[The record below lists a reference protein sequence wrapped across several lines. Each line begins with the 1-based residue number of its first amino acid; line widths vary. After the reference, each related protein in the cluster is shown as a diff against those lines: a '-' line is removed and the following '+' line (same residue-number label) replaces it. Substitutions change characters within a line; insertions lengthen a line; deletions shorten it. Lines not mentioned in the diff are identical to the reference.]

1 MVDLWKT
8 DYRYQAP
15 IYLAPIYLAPIFLA
29 HFKSIII
36 KLTITCLVVSFLSA
50 CSEQKPHTAVQ
61 LNFKSPEQVSAVLE
75 HLVSDSS
82 GYNVSGNTLLASP
95 EAENLQ
101 AVLAIIKQ
109 IDKPPQSYLLKLS
122 KKNVKNYSTNPNN
135 KNILLTEGLKSTT
148 RINNTIVDI
157 LIIRAAENS
166 SLMEVTSY
174 KEVAEKKPFES
185 TIITRVLEQK
195 HNWIINHNQH
205 NDLANDIFKNG
216 FVLQI
221 K

>member
-8 DYRYQAP
+8 HYRYQTLV
-15 IYLAPIYLAPIFLA
+15 YLVP
-29 HFKSIII
+29 FKLTAFKLMAI
-36 KLTITCLVVSFLSA
+36 KLIMICVAAGFLLA
-50 CSEQKPHTAVQ
+50 CSDQKPHTAVQ

-75 HLVSDSS
+75 HLVSDTS
-82 GYNVSGNTLLASP
+82 GYNISGNTLLAAP

-101 AVLAIIKQ
+101 AVLATIKQ
-109 IDKPPQSYLLKLS
+109 IDKPPQSYQLKLS
-122 KKNVKNYSTNPNN
+122 IKNVKNYSTNPNN
-135 KNILLTEGLKSTT
+135 KNILLTEGLKSTI
-148 RINNTIVDI
+148 RINKTLVDI
-157 LIIRAAENS
+157 LIIRATENS
-166 SLMEVTSY
+166 SLMEVASY
-174 KEVAEKKPFES
+174 KEVEENKPFES
-185 TIITRVLEQK
+185 TSITKVLEQK

>member
-1 MVDLWKT
+1 
-8 DYRYQAP
+8 
-15 IYLAPIYLAPIFLA
+15 
-29 HFKSIII
+29 
-36 KLTITCLVVSFLSA
+36 
-50 CSEQKPHTAVQ
+50 
-61 LNFKSPEQVSAVLE
+61 
-75 HLVSDSS
+75 
-82 GYNVSGNTLLASP
+82 
-95 EAENLQ
+95 
-101 AVLAIIKQ
+101 
-109 IDKPPQSYLLKLS
+109 
-122 KKNVKNYSTNPNN
+122 VKNYSTNPNN

>member
-8 DYRYQAP
+8 HYRYETP
-15 IYLAPIYLAPIFLA
+15 VYLA
-29 HFKSIII
+29 HFKLTAFKLTAI
-36 KLTITCLVVSFLSA
+36 KLIMICVAVGFLLA
-50 CSEQKPHTAVQ
+50 CSDQKPHTAVQ

-75 HLVSDSS
+75 HLVSDTS
-82 GYNVSGNTLLASP
+82 GYNISGNTLLAAP

-101 AVLAIIKQ
+101 AVLATIKQ
-109 IDKPPQSYLLKLS
+109 IDKPPQSYQLKLS
-122 KKNVKNYSTNPNN
+122 IKNVKNYSTNPNN
-135 KNILLTEGLKSTT
+135 KNILLTEGLKSTI
-148 RINNTIVDI
+148 RINKTLVDI
-157 LIIRAAENS
+157 LIIRATENS

-174 KEVAEKKPFES
+174 KEVEENKPFES
-185 TIITRVLEQK
+185 TSITKVLEQK